1 MSSTGNADQAAF
13 WNEEAGPRWVA
24 AQERMD
30 ALMAP
35 LTEAALDHA
44 APRPGERVLDIG
56 CGCGATVLALA
67 DGVGA
72 TGSVLG
78 VDISRPMLARAGER
92 VAALG
97 LGQAQLQLADA
108 ATHGFAP
115 GSADLVFSRF
125 GVMFFDDPVAAFANL
140 RAALAPGGR
149 LLFVCWQQLADNP
162 WFLVPLSAA
171 RAHLP
176 PQPPA
181 DPEAPGPFAFAD
193 PERVRRILGSA
204 GFGVVRIEPHE
215 TAMRLGGADELESVA
230 DRAVELGPVHRLLAG
245 VQEDVRATVRVAIRD
260 ALAAHVQP
268 EGITLAGRV
277 WFVAANA

>member
-1 MSSTGNADQAAF
+1 MSGAPQANQAAY

-30 ALMAP
+30 TLFAP

-44 APRPGERVLDIG
+44 APQPGERVLDIG

-67 DGVGA
+67 ASVRA

-78 VDISRPMLARAGER
+78 VDISRPMLARAAER
-92 VAALG
+92 MAALG
-97 LGQAQLQLADA
+97 LGQARLLLADA
-108 ATHGFAP
+108 ATHDFAP

-125 GVMFFDDPVAAFANL
+125 GVMFFEDPVAAFANL
-140 RAALAPGGR
+140 RGALAPGGR
-149 LLFVCWQQLADNP
+149 VVFVCWQKLADNP

-176 PQPPA
+176 SQPPA
-181 DPEAPGPFAFAD
+181 DPDAPGPFAFAD

-204 GFGVVRIEPHE
+204 GFSVVRIEPHE
-215 TAMRLGGADELESVA
+215 TAMRLGGADELEQEA
-230 DRAVELGPVHRLLAG
+230 DRAIEIGPVIRLLADAD
-245 VQEDVRATVRVAIRD
+245 QRVRGAVRTAIRD
-260 ALAAHVQP
+260 ALAAYVQP
-268 EGITLAGRV
+268 EGITLSGRV